1 MRARFPWRV
10 CSAAQCILWFA
21 PVMCMT
27 SLERQECQ
35 TGSPAAA
42 SKAVSTQFLEDPE
55 CADITRVTRYTVSAI
70 TCF

>member
-1 MRARFPWRV
+1 MV
-10 CSAAQCILWFA
+10 D

-42 SKAVSTQFLEDPE
+42 LSTQFLEDPE